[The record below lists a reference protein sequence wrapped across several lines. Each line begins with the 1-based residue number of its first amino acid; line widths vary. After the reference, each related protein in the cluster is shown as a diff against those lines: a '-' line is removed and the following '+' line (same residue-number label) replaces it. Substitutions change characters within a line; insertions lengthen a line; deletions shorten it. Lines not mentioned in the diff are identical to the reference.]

1 MERFF
6 WVTESSFTPSGR
18 GLREEGEGFEAEDKL
33 FPTERQPTLFAEQK
47 LEDVVGRVSLRPCP
61 ASRISWLVLEGAES
75 MLVSFVVMS

>member
-1 MERFF
+1 MEQPC
-6 WVTESSFTPSGR
+6 WVTESSFTSGR
-18 GLREEGEGFEAEDKL
+18 GLLREEGEGEEDKL
-33 FPTERQPTLFAEQK
+33 FPTERQQSLFAEQK